1 MERAVTV
8 DYTEDLG
15 AQGGRAA
22 DTDWEEEGSL
32 PGGDIVS
39 TEI

>member
-1 MERAVTV
+1 M

-15 AQGGRAA
+15 AQGGREA

-32 PGGDIVS
+32 PGGDVVS